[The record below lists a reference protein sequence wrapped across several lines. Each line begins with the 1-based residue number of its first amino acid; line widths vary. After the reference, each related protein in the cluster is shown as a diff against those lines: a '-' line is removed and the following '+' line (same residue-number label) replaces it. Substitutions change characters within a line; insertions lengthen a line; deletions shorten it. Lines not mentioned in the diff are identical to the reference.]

1 MLLTKYF
8 LSVLCV
14 CCMAISSYSQ
24 TNSSKNLAATDVF
37 VGSTPCNTAVN
48 SLLKIPSTDTCEF
61 MKWELNMFKG
71 NNQPG
76 AFKLLISY
84 GDYQPNTMN
93 FLGGG
98 KSISITGK
106 LTTSYVTKEN
116 SKHTVYHL
124 ISDKQ
129 QPELLFIEI
138 DNNILHLIDSNMK
151 FIKGDASFGFVL
163 NRLNTSSTN

>member
-14 CCMAISSYSQ
+14 CCMAISSCSQ
-24 TNSSKNLAATDVF
+24 TNSSKNSAPTHVF
-37 VGSTPCNTAVN
+37 VGSTPCNTEVN
-48 SLLKIPSTDTCEF
+48 SLLKIPSTDTCVF
-61 MKWELNMFKG
+61 MKWELNMIKG

-76 AFKLLISY
+76 VFKLLISY

-98 KSISITGK
+98 KSISLTGK

-129 QPELLFIEI
+129 QPELLFSEF
-138 DNNILHLIDSNMK
+138 DNNILHLIDSSMK